1 MRLPGHFQLSFFEN
15 VKTSK
20 GFILEKQN
28 TETKKNLLSQFR
40 TGFQP
45 SFWIANGM
53 ELFERLAY
61 YGQATIL
68 SVFLRDHLKFDEVQA
83 GQLSSIF
90 GGLIYFLPI
99 FAGALADK
107 FGFKKAFSFAF
118 FVLAIGYF
126 LIGSTGMSA
135 FSSWY
140 ENKNLFPILSVILIF
155 TAIGGSFIKPS
166 VLGTVA
172 LTTTHETKSLG
183 YAIYYWLVNMGAAIG
198 PFLAYLVRDSF
209 GIEFVYLVSA
219 LSCALMF
226 LVTIFVFKE
235 PEAKLNEERESLLQ
249 VIKNLWTVVK
259 NLKFMIFLL
268 IFSLYWIVFWEFF
281 IVIPFYISDY
291 ISPEAPIELV
301 LSTGAWTI
309 ILLQIPINRLTKNI
323 PTPTAIMIGFIFAA
337 LSWFLLYFATL
348 AGTVVGLGFI
358 IATIFIFSV
367 GEQTQAPRFYEYL
380 ADLAPKGQAALFQGF
395 AFLPIAI
402 AWLLGGTFGGWI
414 YQTFGT
420 KEAGQP
426 EMVFLI
432 IGLVGIAAAA
442 MMFVYNLIV
451 HKKK

>member
-1 MRLPGHFQLSFFEN
+1 MKQIG
-15 VKTSK
+15 
-20 GFILEKQN
+20 ILQKL
-28 TETKKNLLSQFR
+28 KS
-40 TGFQP
+40 GFQP

-126 LIGSTGMSA
+126 LIGSTGMAA
-135 FSSWY
+135 FSGWY
-140 ENKNLFPILSVILIF
+140 SNTNLFLVLSIILVF

-172 LTTTHETKSLG
+172 LTTTPESKSFG
-183 YAIYYWLVNMGAAIG
+183 YAIYYWLVNIGAAIG
-198 PFLAYLVRDSF
+198 PLLAFFVRDSF

-219 LSCALMF
+219 LSCTLMF
-226 LVTIFVFKE
+226 FTTLFIFKE
-235 PEAKLNEERESLLQ
+235 PEAKLTEKRDDIVTVL
-249 VIKNLWTVVK
+249 KNLLTVVK
-259 NLKFMIFLL
+259 NVKFMFFLML
-268 IFSLYWIVFWEFF
+268 FALYWIVFWEFF
-281 IVIPFYISDY
+281 IVIPFYVSDY
-291 ISPEAPIELV
+291 ISPEAPIELI
-301 LSTGAWTI
+301 LSVGAWTI
-309 ILLQIPINRLTKNI
+309 ILLQIPINRFTKNI

-337 LSWFLLYFATL
+337 LSWFLLYFAQM
-348 AGTVVGLGFI
+348 AGVTIGIGLI
-358 IATIFIFSV
+358 IATIFVFSV

-402 AWLLGGTFGGWI
+402 AWLVGGTFGGWL
-414 YQTFGT
+414 YKTFAT
-420 KEAGQP
+420 TAKRP

-432 IGLVGIAAAA
+432 IGLIGVAAAIL
-442 MMFVYNLIV
+442 MFVYNSLM
-451 HKKK
+451 KKK

>member
-1 MRLPGHFQLSFFEN
+1 VAKALEQL
-15 VKTSK
+15 K
-20 GFILEKQN
+20 
-28 TETKKNLLSQFR
+28 

-45 SFWIANGM
+45 SFWVANGM

-68 SVFLRDHLKFDEVQA
+68 SVFLRDHLKFNEVQA

-126 LIGSTGMSA
+126 LIGSTGISA

-140 ENKNLFPILSVILIF
+140 ENKDLFPLLSLILIF

-172 LTTTHETKSLG
+172 LTTTPETKSLG

-209 GIEFVYLVSA
+209 GIEFVYLVSS

-226 LVTIFVFKE
+226 LVTVFIFKE
-235 PEAKLNEERESLLQ
+235 PEAKLNEERESIIQ

-259 NLKFMIFLL
+259 NIKFMIFLL

-291 ISPEAPIELV
+291 ISPDAPIELV

-323 PTPTAIMIGFIFAA
+323 PTPTAIMIGFVFAA
-337 LSWFLLYFATL
+337 LSWFLLYFVTL

-358 IATIFIFSV
+358 IATIFVFSV

-402 AWLLGGTFGGWI
+402 AWLLGGTFGGWV
-414 YQTFGT
+414 YQKFGT

-432 IGLVGIAAAA
+432 IGLVGIASAI

-451 HKKK
+451 HKRNR

>member
-1 MRLPGHFQLSFFEN
+1 MSKTIEQL
-15 VKTSK
+15 K
-20 GFILEKQN
+20 
-28 TETKKNLLSQFR
+28 
-40 TGFQP
+40 TGFQH
-45 SFWIANGM
+45 SFWVANGM

-140 ENKNLFPILSVILIF
+140 ENKNLFPLLSVILIF

-172 LTTTHETKSLG
+172 LTTTPETKSLG

-219 LSCALMF
+219 ISCALMF

-249 VIKNLWTVVK
+249 VVKNLWTVVK
-259 NLKFMIFLL
+259 NIKFMIFLL
-268 IFSLYWIVFWEFF
+268 IFALYWIVFWEFF

-323 PTPTAIMIGFIFAA
+323 PTPTAIMIGFVFAA
-337 LSWFLLYFATL
+337 LSWFLLYFVTL
-348 AGTVVGLGFI
+348 AGTIVGLGFI

-402 AWLLGGTFGGWI
+402 AWLLGGTFGGWL
-414 YQTFGT
+414 YHTFGT
-420 KEAGQP
+420 KEAGKP

-432 IGLVGIAAAA
+432 IGLVGVAAAA
-442 MMFVYNLIV
+442 MMFIYNLIV
-451 HKKK
+451 HKKR

>member
-1 MRLPGHFQLSFFEN
+1 MEQTGTLQKLKS
-15 VKTSK
+15 
-20 GFILEKQN
+20 
-28 TETKKNLLSQFR
+28 
-40 TGFQP
+40 GFQH
-45 SFWIANGM
+45 SFWVANGM

-140 ENKNLFPILSVILIF
+140 SDTNLFPILSIILIF

-172 LTTTHETKSLG
+172 LTTTPETKSLG
-183 YAIYYWLVNMGAAIG
+183 YAIYYWLVNIGAAIG
-198 PFLAYLVRDSF
+198 PLLAYFVRDSF

-219 LSCALMF
+219 ISCALMF
-226 LVTIFVFKE
+226 LTTVVLFKE
-235 PEAKLNEERESLLQ
+235 PEAKIAEKRDDIIT
-249 VIKNLWTVVK
+249 VFKNLVTVVK
-259 NLKFMIFLL
+259 NIKFMFFLML
-268 IFSLYWIVFWEFF
+268 FALYWIVFWEFF
-281 IVIPFYISDY
+281 IVIPFYVSDY
-291 ISPEAPIELV
+291 ISPEAPIELI

-309 ILLQIPINRLTKNI
+309 ILLQIPINRFTKNI
-323 PTPTAIMIGFIFAA
+323 PTPTAIMIGFVFAG
-337 LSWFLLYFATL
+337 LSWFLLYFSQI
-348 AGTVVGLGFI
+348 AGITVGIGLI

-402 AWLLGGTFGGWI
+402 AWLVGGTFGGWL
-414 YQTFGT
+414 YQSFGR
-420 KEAGQP
+420 KEVGQP
-426 EMVFLI
+426 EIVFLV
-432 IGLVGIAAAA
+432 IGLVGVVGAIL
-442 MMFVYNLIV
+442 MWIYNKFLNV
-451 HKKK
+451 KEV

>member
-1 MRLPGHFQLSFFEN
+1 MAKTFEQL
-15 VKTSK
+15 K
-20 GFILEKQN
+20 
-28 TETKKNLLSQFR
+28 
-40 TGFQP
+40 TGFQH
-45 SFWIANGM
+45 SFWVANGM

-140 ENKNLFPILSVILIF
+140 ENKDLFPLLSVILIF

-172 LTTTHETKSLG
+172 LTTTPETKSLG

-219 LSCALMF
+219 ISCALMF
-226 LVTIFVFKE
+226 LVTIFFFRE

-259 NLKFMIFLL
+259 NVKFMIFLL
-268 IFSLYWIVFWEFF
+268 IFALYWIVFWEFF

-337 LSWFLLYFATL
+337 LSWFLLYFVTL
-348 AGTVVGLGFI
+348 AGTIVGLGFI

-402 AWLLGGTFGGWI
+402 AWLLGGTFGGWL
-414 YQTFGT
+414 YHTFGT

-432 IGLVGIAAAA
+432 IGLVGVAAAA
-442 MMFVYNLIV
+442 MMFVYNLVV
-451 HKKK
+451 HKRK

>member
-1 MRLPGHFQLSFFEN
+1 ME
-15 VKTSK
+15 KTSTMGQIK
-20 GFILEKQN
+20 
-28 TETKKNLLSQFR
+28 S
-40 TGFQP
+40 GFQP
-45 SFWIANGM
+45 SFWVANGM

-68 SVFLRDHLKFDEVQA
+68 SVFLRDHLKFTEVEA

-126 LIGSTGMSA
+126 LIGSTGMTA
-135 FSSWY
+135 FAGWY
-140 ENKNLFPILSVILIF
+140 SDTNLFLILSIILIF
-155 TAIGGSFIKPS
+155 TAIGGAFIKPS

-172 LTTTHETKSLG
+172 LTTTSETKSLG

-198 PFLAYLVRDSF
+198 PFLAYLVRDSI
-209 GIEFVYLVSA
+209 GIEFVYMVSA
-219 LSCALMF
+219 ISCALMF
-226 LVTIFVFKE
+226 LVTISLFKE
-235 PEAKLNEERESLLQ
+235 PKAKLEEHRDSFLQ

-259 NLKFMIFLL
+259 NIKFMIFLL

-281 IVIPFYISDY
+281 IVVPFYISDY
-291 ISPEAPIELV
+291 ISPEAPIELI
-301 LSTGAWTI
+301 LSVGAWTI
-309 ILLQIPINRLTKNI
+309 ILLQIPINRMTKNI

-337 LSWFLLYFATL
+337 LSWFLLYFSHLSGVA
-348 AGTVVGLGFI
+348 AGVGLI

-402 AWLLGGTFGGWI
+402 AWTLGGTFGGWL
-414 YQTFGT
+414 YQTFGR

-426 EMVFLI
+426 EIVFLI
-432 IGLVGIAAAA
+432 IGLVGVAAAI
-442 MMFVYNLIV
+442 MMLFYNVYMKS
-451 HKKK
+451 KK